1 MENGKAIDENL
12 ENKVEEKPKQNLRD
26 SIYKNIDIPLKTMD
40 KFITILLVL
49 LAIALFFGIA
59 T

>member
-1 MENGKAIDENL
+1 MENGNVIDENL
-12 ENKVEEKPKQNLRD
+12 EKDVEKKPKQNLRD

-49 LAIALFFGIA
+49 LGFSLFLGIAL
-59 T
+59 

>member
-1 MENGKAIDENL
+1 MENGKVIDENL
-12 ENKVEEKPKQNLRD
+12 EKDVEKKPKQNLRD

-49 LAIALFFGIA
+49 LGFALFLGIAL
-59 T
+59 

>member
-12 ENKVEEKPKQNLRD
+12 EKNIEEKPKQNLRD

-40 KFITILLVL
+40 KLITILLVL

>member
-12 ENKVEEKPKQNLRD
+12 EKNIEEKPKQNFRD

>member
-12 ENKVEEKPKQNLRD
+12 EKNIEEKPKQNLRD

>member
-1 MENGKAIDENL
+1 MENEKVIDENL
-12 ENKVEEKPKQNLRD
+12 EKDVEKKPKQNLRD

-49 LAIALFFGIA
+49 LGFALFLGIAL
-59 T
+59 

>member
-49 LAIALFFGIA
+49 LTIALFFGIA